1 MKVAEWLGKIEVV
14 ARSLTPLT
22 VVKWL
27 GTIGVILA
35 AILRAF
41 GYHVEDMVVGSI
53 GTALWVYAAY
63 KGRDTALLT
72 CNLFILAVLIYGI
85 VKGVGV

>member
-1 MKVAEWLGKIEVV
+1 MKVAKLLGKIDVTV
-14 ARSLTPLT
+14 RSLTPLT

-27 GTIGVILA
+27 GTIGVIVA

-41 GYHVEDMVVGSI
+41 GYHVEDMIVGSM
-53 GTALWVYAAY
+53 GTALWAYAAY

-72 CNLFILAVLIYGI
+72 CNLFILTVLIYGI
-85 VKGVGV
+85 VKGLGV

>member
-53 GTALWVYAAY
+53 GTALWAYAAY
-63 KGRDTALLT
+63 KVRDTALLT
-72 CNLFILAVLIYGI
+72 CNLFILTVLIYGI

>member
-1 MKVAEWLGKIEVV
+1 MKVAKLLGKIDVTV
-14 ARSLTPLT
+14 RSLTPLT

-27 GTIGVILA
+27 GTIGVIIA

-41 GYHVEDMVVGSI
+41 GYHVEDMIIGSM
-53 GTALWVYAAY
+53 GTALWAYAAY

-72 CNLFILAVLIYGI
+72 CNLFILTVLIYGI
-85 VKGVGV
+85 VKGLGV